1 MSQNFPVNGFKW
13 RSNTLNFYEDFKQNY
28 DKNSDREYILEIDV
42 DYPEQL

>member
-13 RSNTLNFYEDFKQNY
+13 RNDTLNFYEDFKQNY
-28 DKNSDREYILEIDV
+28 DENTDQEYILEIDV